1 MKALA
6 NFATICLLH
15 LRSILFWD
23 LDAKNSLA
31 RHCHH
36 SALLR
41 PLCRKSFRSKM
52 GGLHDDVCILDFQ
65 SDKSC
70 FILAMRSGSTV
81 GATLEAVGPVS
92 YPPSEYATEVPMYA
106 GP

>member
-6 NFATICLLH
+6 NFATICLSH

-36 SALLR
+36 RSSAASLQKKF
-41 PLCRKSFRSKM
+41 PLKNGRASR
-52 GGLHDDVCILDFQ
+52 
-65 SDKSC
+65 
-70 FILAMRSGSTV
+70 
-81 GATLEAVGPVS
+81 
-92 YPPSEYATEVPMYA
+92 
-106 GP
+106 